1 MQFSIDGNKIEIT
14 NSYTYLGTQMTNTCS
29 FAKATDIMYKK
40 ALKALFSVY
49 SSLDVRADLK
59 NIPLF
64 LKLFDSLVKPVLLYG
79 SEVWG
84 SAILS
89 ENNPINKFTNKF
101 YRTLLG
107 VPRHTSNAGI
117 HAELGR
123 FPIHVNIQKAMIKY
137 WFRLLT
143 LPKDR
148 LASHCYWSLLD
159 CKTTTDPWLNA
170 IKKIITSTG
179 QYFIWEGQKALAA
192 SQKCVLRKHESY
204 VCQTL
209 QDVSFQTIGDNISQ
223 QTKLT
228 LFRNSKPLNKPAKYL
243 NLLSCRKNRTML
255 SKFRL
260 GTLDLEIEKGRR
272 HNIPREARV
281 CKLCSSGSVED
292 EIHFILNCPKLD
304 NTRNSSL
311 TTLSA
316 NSNRFPKLTPEEKI
330 KYLFFNENISAIDL
344 EISSSLLCDLQETKV
359 HILSE

>member
-14 NSYTYLGTQMTNTCS
+14 NSYTYLGTEMTNTCS
-29 FAKATDIMYKK
+29 FAKATDILYKK

-59 NIPLF
+59 IIPLF

-107 VPRHTSNAGI
+107 VPRHTSNAGL

-123 FPIHVNIQKAMIKY
+123 FPIHVNIQKSMIKY

-143 LPKDR
+143 LPSDR

-170 IKKIITSTG
+170 IKKNYHIHR
-179 QYFIWEGQKALAA
+179 A
-192 SQKCVLRKHESY
+192 VLYLGRSKS
-204 VCQTL
+204 
-209 QDVSFQTIGDNISQ
+209 IG
-223 QTKLT
+223 
-228 LFRNSKPLNKPAKYL
+228 
-243 NLLSCRKNRTML
+243 C
-255 SKFRL
+255 
-260 GTLDLEIEKGRR
+260 
-272 HNIPREARV
+272 
-281 CKLCSSGSVED
+281 
-292 EIHFILNCPKLD
+292 
-304 NTRNSSL
+304 
-311 TTLSA
+311 
-316 NSNRFPKLTPEEKI
+316 
-330 KYLFFNENISAIDL
+330 
-344 EISSSLLCDLQETKV
+344 
-359 HILSE
+359 